1 MSNLGHLTPE
11 QLQTFAE
18 GLLPDPD
25 RVVVESHLVTC
36 PQCQGELEE
45 WRSLFVTLSSLPQF
59 EPAAGFTDRV
69 IAGFHSSHATSAVVP
84 WHVRAGQLVV
94 RIAPKTTKG
103 WALAAAFLAMPVIT
117 GGLALAWL
125 LSSPYITVN
134 TLWAFAV
141 DRGSHALQSL
151 GSGTITWAM
160 KTDAPAW
167 IVRAYGQLVHQVGLS
182 GVGALAAGVAFA
194 ITLSI
199 WVLYKNL
206 FRSPSRETNYVS
218 FSF

>member
-1 MSNLGHLTPE
+1 MSKLGHLTPE

-25 RVVVESHLVTC
+25 RIVVESHLLTC
-36 PQCQGELEE
+36 PPCQGELEE
-45 WRSLFVTLSSLPQF
+45 WRSLFATLSTLPQF
-59 EPAAGFTDRV
+59 EPSVGFSDRV
-69 IAGFHSSHATSAVVP
+69 IAGLATSKATSAVP
-84 WHVRAGQLVV
+84 FHVRVGEQVARV
-94 RIAPKTTKG
+94 APKTTRG
-103 WALAAAFLAMPVIT
+103 WALAAAFLALPVVSAGI
-117 GGLALAWL
+117 ALTWL
-125 LSSPYITVN
+125 LSSPYVTVN

-141 DRGSHALQSL
+141 DRGGHALQSL
-151 GSGTITWAM
+151 GEGTITWAM
-160 KTDAPAW
+160 KTDAAAW
-167 IVRAYGQLVHQVGLS
+167 IVRASGQLVHQVGLS

-194 ITLSI
+194 TTLSI